1 MKLLKTTNRLT
12 AFLVLNTIAL
22 AVVIPQAAWAD
33 RITEVSIPQNS
44 MDAGCY
50 PVWDDTW
57 TVSAPP
63 YPLDVSTGI
72 GWLISDAPL
81 VNSNFSLH
89 DHIYAAPYVP
99 DPLRAVVTYRFDG
112 PTVVDQVQM
121 IQHHNGIWRIDGY
134 VGNSVGGL
142 APIGSMTVPQVT
154 SEYEASTFDFNNAV
168 AGTYFR
174 FIITGTD
181 ISNGY
186 ACYRAYPADSTGQR
200 FAAIPEPATLGLLL
214 LGGLALVRRRR

>member
-1 MKLLKTTNRLT
+1 MLAVTVL
-12 AFLVLNTIAL
+12 AFAAL
-22 AVVIPQAAWAD
+22 AVTVPQAAWAD
-33 RITEVSIPQNS
+33 RITEVSIPQDS
-44 MDAGCY
+44 MDAACE
-50 PVWDDTW
+50 PLSDDTW

-72 GWLISDAPL
+72 GWLISDAPPG
-81 VNSNFSLH
+81 NFSLH

-99 DPLRAVVTYRFDG
+99 DPARAVVTYRFDE
-112 PTVVDQVQM
+112 PTIVDQVHM
-121 IQHHNGIWRIDGY
+121 IQHANGIWKIDGY

-142 APIGSMTVPQVT
+142 TSIGSTTVPQVT
-154 SEYEASTFDFNNAV
+154 SEYQASTFDFDNAL

-186 ACYRAYPADSTGQR
+186 ACYRAYPADSAGRR
-200 FAAIPEPATLGLLL
+200 FAPIPEPATLGLLL
-214 LGGLALVRRRR
+214 VGGLALLKRRRSG